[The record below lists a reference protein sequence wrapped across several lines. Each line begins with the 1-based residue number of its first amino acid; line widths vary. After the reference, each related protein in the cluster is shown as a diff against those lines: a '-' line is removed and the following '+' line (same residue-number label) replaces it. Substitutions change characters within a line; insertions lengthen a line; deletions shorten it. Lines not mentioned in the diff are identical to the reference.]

1 MVTQSSGRRR
11 VAVLKR
17 PQNWGALVLPS
28 CMGLAAFSLGFA
40 AGGERLGPLVA
51 AAGFFIAGVAF
62 DAALRKRNSD
72 KQARRRAQSAQWL
85 AEHTGSLPVVP
96 PAPAQPG
103 AQPAEQP
110 VLGLPRQSVSNAYS
124 GSLDQVETHDAT
136 PVTINTIDS
145 GKPGGPQPDAFLVA
159 AGNMLVACPRESL
172 GKRVVAAPA
181 RPSPLLS
188 DVAFLPDR
196 REVTQSVDE
205 NGRVTVE
212 ELYTEL
218 TKLAV
223 TLNDIQ
229 PVSTVSV
236 VDVSDAATQE
246 RVVDVRDSEKES
258 ESAASDSDSK

>member
-1 MVTQSSGRRR
+1 
-11 VAVLKR
+11 
-17 PQNWGALVLPS
+17 
-28 CMGLAAFSLGFA
+28 MGLAAFSLGFA
-40 AGGERLGPLVA
+40 AGGEHLGPLVA
-51 AAGFFIAGVAF
+51 AAGFFIAGIGF
-62 DAALRKRNSD
+62 DTALRKRNSD

-96 PAPAQPG
+96 PAPSQPN

-124 GSLDQVETHDAT
+124 GSLDQVEPDGAT
-136 PVTINTIDS
+136 STTINAIDP

-181 RPSPLLS
+181 GPASLLT
-188 DVAFLPDR
+188 DLAFLPDR
-196 REVTQSVDE
+196 RHVTQSVDE

-223 TLNDIQ
+223 TLDEIQ
-229 PVSTVSV
+229 PVDSVSV
-236 VDVSDAATQE
+236 VDVTDSTTQE
-246 RVVDVRDSEKES
+246 LVVDVRNSEKDS
-258 ESAASDSDSK
+258 DSVASDSDSK